1 MSPRPARGQGGRGAF
16 DSPLGPTQCLA
27 SLALQ
32 NVNPEFRFSTPLSP
46 KIPRQR
52 PCRGKLKPARP
63 LWGAHRSSLSSESP
77 QALPW
82 RCSTTA
88 ADTVGSRPLP
98 TEAGLG
104 RYI

>member
-1 MSPRPARGQGGRGAF
+1 MSPRPARGHCGSGVF
-16 DSPLGPTQCLA
+16 DSPLGPTKYLA

-46 KIPRQR
+46 KTPRQR
-52 PCRGKLKPARP
+52 PCRGKVQPARP
-63 LWGAHRSSLSSESP
+63 LWGAHRGSLSSESP
-77 QALPW
+77 QALRW
-82 RCSTTA
+82 RCSSTA

-98 TEAGLG
+98 TEAGLA